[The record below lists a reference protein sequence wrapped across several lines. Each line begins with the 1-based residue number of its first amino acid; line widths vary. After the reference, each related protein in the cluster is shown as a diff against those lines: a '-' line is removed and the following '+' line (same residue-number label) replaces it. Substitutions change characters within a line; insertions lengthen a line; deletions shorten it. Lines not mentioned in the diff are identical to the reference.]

1 MHFTEW
7 AWQSG
12 FKSSLFFCLLVYLFI
27 YLSLNFSR
35 PPLRDRNRHF
45 IQLYFR

>member
-27 YLSLNFSR
+27 DLSLNFSR